1 MTATPTSGRAGA
13 HGALAIGVGVVL
25 ALLTCT
31 PARATQTAGLSA
43 AFSPER
49 LGAPTAVTFAF
60 TIKSHGGAV
69 PPPLSAVQ
77 IRYPAGLGLAT
88 NGLGVAACQPARL
101 EQSGPGACPAD
112 SRMGGGEAQL
122 RFAVGPEILEETASL
137 ALIAGPSTDGYVHML
152 IAATGTQPVAAR
164 VVMST
169 VLDEGAL
176 PRSACRPCRACP
188 KARTSRSSACTPRSA
203 GSSPTTNAAAGDRR
217 LPPAGDRAAR
227 PLPSR
232 RIRIQRGLHVRRRQ
246 PCKRAHDRALPRAGL
261 SARSALPARQARIT
275 ASVATISGESSRR
288 SEAVTTRAYGSRAVG
303 AER

>member
-176 PRSACRPCRACP
+176 QISVPAVPSLPEGPDVAIVSVHATLGGKLTYYERRGGRIVAYHPR
-188 KARTSRSSACTPRSA
+188 
-203 GSSPTTNAAAGDRR
+203 GIG
-217 LPPAGDRAAR
+217 
-227 PLPSR
+227 
-232 RIRIQRGLHVRRRQ
+232 
-246 PCKRAHDRALPRAGL
+246 
-261 SARSALPARQARIT
+261 LPARCPRGGFGFSAGFTFADGSHANAR
-275 ASVATISGESSRR
+275 
-288 SEAVTTRAYGSRAVG
+288 TTVRCPARA
-303 AER
+303 